1 MDQVAGPSSP
11 PAPAW
16 LIRGQAS
23 GISRKKAVLA
33 LTGMTVAAL
42 ILACTVAALAVR
54 GFAAGS
60 ARRAG
65 SAGRLIVPA
74 PLAAGGLPR
83 HQRVVRDHGAQL
95 AIAAFRQRFA
105 ALLDDPA
112 AGYPAGL
119 YDEPGRLDP
128 AVGHPAWVMYLGFN
142 EPSKLAD
149 PAAAVTRLMA
159 SLGGPADKVRP
170 WQVAAGPAGGTA
182 KCSVAV
188 IGLTQVSVCGWAT
201 DSTVGAVI
209 SPMRD
214 TGVSELAFLMAR
226 MRPDL
231 QPG

>member
-16 LIRGQAS
+16 LIRGQTR
-23 GISRKKAVLA
+23 GVSRTKAVLA
-33 LTGMTVAAL
+33 LTGMTFAAL
-42 ILACTVAALAVR
+42 ILACTAALLAVR

-60 ARRAG
+60 ARSAV

-74 PLAAGGLPR
+74 PPAAGGLPR
-83 HQRVVRDHGAQL
+83 HPAVVRDHGTEL
-95 AIAAFRQRFA
+95 AIAEFRRRFA
-105 ALLDDPA
+105 SLLDGPA
-112 AGYPAGL
+112 AAFPAGL
-119 YDEPGRLDP
+119 YDEPGRVDP
-128 AVGHPAWVMYLGFN
+128 AADHPAWVMYLGFN

-149 PAAAVTRLMA
+149 PAATVTRLMA
-159 SLGGPADKVRP
+159 SLTGPADKVRP

-188 IGLTQVSVCGWAT
+188 IGLTQVSVCGWAAGR
-201 DSTVGAVI
+201 TVGAVM

-214 TGVSELAFLMAR
+214 TGVGELAFLMAR